1 MVVDSDFQEEASAE
15 DTWMNAGKD
24 FSVESTV
31 TRAETLTEKLQSI
44 ATTLQGKTKDFINSI
59 VMRISL
65 LVSNLK
71 QWSVDAASKAE
82 ELKNT
87 AMVKA
92 SRSAEELQESGARL
106 SYGVKEGAKRLAD
119 ECREGVEKL
128 TQKFK
133 AA

>member
-106 SYGVKEGAKRLAD
+106 SYGIKEGAKRLAD

>member
-1 MVVDSDFQEEASAE
+1 MVVDSDFQEDASAE

>member
-65 LVSNLK
+65 LVSTLK